1 MRRIYIF
8 DTTLRDGEQSPGVNL
23 LPDEKLEIA
32 RQLERL
38 DVDVIEAGFPAT
50 SEGDFE
56 AVSRIAREVRGPVI
70 AALARTHPGDIDA
83 AARALEK
90 AARPRIHTFTSFSRI
105 HIERMLRKTEE
116 EVLEMS
122 VAAVRQARRYVD
134 DVEFSGQDAGR
145 ADPDYMVR
153 VIEAVI
159 EAGATVVNIPDTVG
173 WTLPEEFGELI
184 ATIRRRVRGIER
196 VTLSVHCHNDLGLAT
211 ANTLA
216 GLAAGADQA
225 EVAVNGIGE
234 RAGNTSLEEVV
245 MAIAARGE
253 RLGMYTGVDTREI
266 MATSRLV
273 SRLTGMPVQPNK
285 AIVGANAFAHES
297 GIHQDGVLKERR
309 TYEILDPE
317 AVGLDASN
325 LVLGK
330 HSGRHAFASRLES
343 LGFRLERDQLEEAF
357 RRFKAL
363 TDRSKEVRDGD
374 LVALVQAS
382 LRDFS
387 RAAAGGGG
395 GAA

>member
-70 AALARTHPGDIDA
+70 AALARTHPGDIEA